1 MGRGQLILPAS
12 TGLVLIRKRDPAVL
26 EARGFDLR
34 EHGHEGG
41 KALVQ
46 PEVVPPAHG
55 NEIAEPHVGHLV
67 EDDVGAVLARRLGHF
82 RTEDERFVE
91 GDRADVFHSAG
102 RELGHEELVVLLKRI
117 RILVGLAVE
126 VEALLGQGED
136 LVRVQVLGQRLAAE
150 DAEIDVAVPVS
161 HAVVRTRDDRGQ
173 VARHFGRGP
182 EGPALDIFP
191 SGELLGLPGIIGD
204 DDPITGCQ
212 HAEGEAGFE
221 IRLIE
226 AGEHAVGIE
235 RLELAM

>member
-1 MGRGQLILPAS
+1 M
-12 TGLVLIRKRDPAVL
+12 
-26 EARGFDLR
+26 
-34 EHGHEGG
+34 
-41 KALVQ
+41 
-46 PEVVPPAHG
+46 
-55 NEIAEPHVGHLV
+55 
-67 EDDVGAVLARRLGHF
+67 
-82 RTEDERFVE
+82 E
-91 GDRADVFHSAG
+91 GDSADVLHGTGA
-102 RELGHEELVVLLKRI
+102 ELGYEELVIFLEGI
-117 RILVGLAVE
+117 GELVRLSVE
-126 VEALLGQGED
+126 VQSLLGDGEE